1 MPSPRNYCFRDLDEV
16 PIQNGDRSIYVSTVW
31 SVLMKKIG
39 IMCGMENTFPPALV
53 EKINSM
59 NVPDVK
65 AEFVKIGGIRMDE
78 AKKYEVIIDRIS
90 QDIPFYRAYL
100 KNAVLQGTIVIN
112 NPFWWT
118 ADDKFFN
125 YALAHK
131 MGVAIPPTVIL
142 PHHKHPPDT
151 TDKSMCNLMFP
162 LNWDEVF
169 SYVGFPA
176 FLKPYAG
183 GGWKHVY
190 KVHSPDEFFHY
201 YNQTGD
207 LCMTLQHGVEF
218 KEYFRCYVVGQENV
232 HVMYYDPRA
241 PFHERYVKNPAPAD
255 PKLIERVENDC
266 RTLCRALGYDLN
278 TVEFAVEDGV
288 PYAIDFMNPAPDAD
302 VHSVGQE
309 NFDWIVKHVADLA
322 VKKAQSTTPPLT
334 ELRWAAF
341 LNGPATSSVAASHGS
356 NG

>member
-1 MPSPRNYCFRDLDEV
+1 
-16 PIQNGDRSIYVSTVW
+16 
-31 SVLMKKIG
+31 MKNKIG
-39 IMCGMENTFPPALV
+39 IIFGMENSFPLAVV

-59 NVPDVK
+59 KVDGVS
-65 AEFVKIGGIRMDE
+65 AEFVKVGGVKMADPSGYR
-78 AKKYEVIIDRIS
+78 VIIDRIS

-100 KNAVLQGTIVIN
+100 KNAALTGTLVIN

-125 YALAHK
+125 YALATK
-131 MGVAIPPTVIL
+131 LGVAIPPTVIL
-142 PHHKHPPDT
+142 PHHTHPEGT
-151 TDKSMCNLMFP
+151 TDQSMRNLMFP

-169 SYVGFPA
+169 EYVGFPA

-190 KVHSPDEFFHY
+190 KVHSPDEFFHH

-218 KEYFRCYVVGQENV
+218 EEYFRCYVVGQEKV
-232 HVMYYDPRA
+232 HVMRYDPKA
-241 PFHERYVKNPAPAD
+241 PHHERYVKGNPPAS
-255 PKLIERVENDC
+255 PKLHERIVNDALA
-266 RTLCRALGYDLN
+266 LCRALGYDLN

-288 PYAIDFMNPAPDAD
+288 PYAIDFMNPAPDAEIT
-302 VHSVGQE
+302 SVGQDNFNWVVNAVAEMAVEKALSDE
-309 NFDWIVKHVADLA
+309 NPAR
-322 VKKAQSTTPPLT
+322 

-341 LNGPATSSVAASHGS
+341 LSGPSADAAAKPVRKKKAKAQ
-356 NG
+356 